1 MQQTNHTEVH
11 FKVNNGVTVQQEK
24 DRKQPVEVYKDE
36 CRMLQG
42 KYMLRLRELHDLCHQ
57 LENFQQYVG
66 ILKQQYEEK
75 ELQNSALLNQ
85 LSEAN
90 SIQTE
95 MNARIDKYT
104 ERIRTLQVENQTLRT
119 QQAAYMPVSWATWL
133 IPTWRTYYY
142 EHYSEIENKKAVL
155 KRDLDQESSQVIE
168 LLCQRNF
175 ELLPPVRDAEKFLY
189 RIDQIYEP
197 WELKGMAHTEHKE
210 NFKQRHILPEGC
222 YLETTISKFY
232 NGLVCLPK
240 KIQNRLKDSH
250 IIDGGACW
258 GDSMLA
264 FSEYRPKAIHCF
276 EPDSSNFKQL
286 QETVTLNQLEGLAVL
301 NQLGLSAGAGKAEL
315 YSCEFPSCNTI
326 IPTGMK
332 HLGIREEKSIQL
344 IGIDEYIRQTHIKV
358 GMIKLDIEGVEF
370 DAICGAKECIIRD
383 KPILLISIYHTPKDF
398 FDIKP
403 MIESWG
409 LDYHFIIRKTT
420 YRDLIAEVMLI
431 GYVDEP
437 EGGAQ

>member
-1 MQQTNHTEVH
+1 MQQTNHIEVH
-11 FKVNNGVTVQQEK
+11 SNGNEVVTEQQEM
-24 DRKQPVEVYKDE
+24 QQQSIEVYKDE

-42 KYMLRLRELHDLCHQ
+42 KYMLRWRELRDLRRQ
-57 LENFQQYVG
+57 LENMQQYAES
-66 ILKQQYEEK
+66 LKQQYEQK
-75 ELQNSALLNQ
+75 ELQNATLLNQ

-90 SIQTE
+90 SIQKD
-95 MNARIDKYT
+95 MNATIDKYS
-104 ERIRTLQVENQTLRT
+104 EQIHTLQGENQTLRT
-119 QQAAYMPVSWATWL
+119 QQAAYTPTSWATWL
-133 IPTWRTYYY
+133 IPTWRTYYC
-142 EHYSEIENKKAVL
+142 EHYLEIDQKKAVL
-155 KRDLDQESSQVIE
+155 KRGLDQESAKVIE

-175 ELLPPVRDAEKFLY
+175 ELLPPIRYANRFLY

-197 WELKGMAHTEHKE
+197 WELEGMAHTEHKE
-210 NFKQRHILPEGC
+210 RFKQRHVVPKVC
-222 YLETTISKFY
+222 YLETTVSKFY
-232 NGLVCLPK
+232 NGVVFLPE
-240 KIQNRLKDSH
+240 KIQNKLKNSH

-264 FSEYRPKAIHCF
+264 FSEYHPKAIHCF

-286 QETVTLNQLEGLAVL
+286 QETVALNGLEELAVL
-301 NQLGLSAGAGKAEL
+301 SQLGLSSGTGEAEL
-315 YSCEFPSCNTI
+315 YSSEYPSCNTI
-326 IPTGMK
+326 NPTDVK
-332 HLGIREEKSIQL
+332 NLGIRGEEPIHL
-344 IGIDEYIRQTHIKV
+344 IGIDEYVKQTHIQV

-409 LDYHFIIRKTT
+409 LNYHFIIRKTT